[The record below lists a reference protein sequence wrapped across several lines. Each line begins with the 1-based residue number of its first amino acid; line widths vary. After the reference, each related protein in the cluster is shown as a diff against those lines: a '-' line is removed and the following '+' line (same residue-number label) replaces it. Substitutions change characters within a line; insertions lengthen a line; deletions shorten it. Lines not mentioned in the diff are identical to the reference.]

1 MKSRFA
7 RAWRDEQGS
16 ATIEF
21 VVVFFAFMSVMMFVI
36 EVAIYQFSVAS
47 LEKAAEAGARYAVV
61 SSPAATGVETENDP
75 GGGDDFGE
83 ACSPTGGSCLPF
95 SRRTCRGQSMTN
107 CRGAQLDAI
116 IAVMHRFNGSI
127 ERSNVTVRY
136 ENTGI
141 GFAGGPT
148 APLVTVSISGVRIRT
163 GILGMLIGDDA
174 NGLATLPTRAASMT
188 GEDMAS

>member
-7 RAWRDEQGS
+7 RTWRDEQGS

-116 IAVMHRFNGSI
+116 NAVMHRFNGSI